1 MGLLNKIKGI
11 LFEEVEEDEVVNTP
25 KAEEK
30 KPIAEKIEPQKKVEE
45 VETPKVNVVKPKAEV
60 EQLNEREL
68 FKSDNTS
75 PFFDFDE
82 EEFSNMSRVQKPKPS
97 TNVLEYE
104 RKKKMEKR
112 YDMGSFTKVERTE
125 VVDVTEEQIENIKSE
140 ISSYKNIEEVTFK
153 SKDEWKLEMSEYD
166 DSFKTVLNYLDE
178 NPLMDSFVL
187 KVNDVKKLSETS
199 EYIKAINGVDTVK
212 YGEGMVEQV
221 ISVFDIVQK
230 IVVVVVIAL
239 IVVTSFLI
247 SNTIKLTIFSRR
259 NEIEI
264 MRLVGAS
271 NITIKLPFLFEGFI
285 IGLIG
290 SIIPVCITIYG
301 YVILYSRLHGKLF
314 SNMIMLIKPYPFV
327 FGVSLIVIA
336 IGALVGMYG
345 SIKAVRK
352 YLKV

>member
-1 MGLLNKIKGI
+1 MIMRKEVIRQMRAFRIFFRSIRDALKSVVRNFSLSFASIMCTTITLI
-11 LFEEVEEDEVVNTP
+11 LVAVAVVAAANVNNATRLIEDELTIVTYL
-25 KAEEK
+25 K
-30 KPIAEKIEPQKKVEE
+30 K
-45 VETPKVNVVKPKAEV
+45 
-60 EQLNEREL
+60 
-68 FKSDNTS
+68 
-75 PFFDFDE
+75 
-82 EEFSNMSRVQKPKPS
+82 
-97 TNVLEYE
+97 
-104 RKKKMEKR
+104 
-112 YDMGSFTKVERTE
+112 
-125 VVDVTEEQIENIKSE
+125 DVTEEQIDNIKSE
-140 ISSYKNIEEVTFK
+140 ISSYKNVEEVTFK

-166 DSFKTVLNYLDE
+166 DSFKTVLDYLDE

-301 YVILYSRLHGKLF
+301 YVILYSRMHGKLL

-327 FGVSLIVIA
+327 FWVSLIVIA

>member
-1 MGLLNKIKGI
+1 MRKEVIRQMRAFRIFFRSIRDALKSVVRNFSLSFASIMCTTITLI
-11 LFEEVEEDEVVNTP
+11 LVAVAVVAAANVNNATKLIEDELTIVTYL
-25 KAEEK
+25 K
-30 KPIAEKIEPQKKVEE
+30 K
-45 VETPKVNVVKPKAEV
+45 
-60 EQLNEREL
+60 
-68 FKSDNTS
+68 
-75 PFFDFDE
+75 
-82 EEFSNMSRVQKPKPS
+82 
-97 TNVLEYE
+97 
-104 RKKKMEKR
+104 
-112 YDMGSFTKVERTE
+112 
-125 VVDVTEEQIENIKSE
+125 DVTEEQIENIKSE
-140 ISSYKNIEEVTFK
+140 ISSYKNVEEVTFK

-166 DSFKTVLNYLDE
+166 DSFKTVLDYLDE

-239 IVVTSFLI
+239 VVVTSFLI

-301 YVILYSRLHGKLF
+301 YVILYSRMHGKLF

-327 FGVSLIVIA
+327 FWVSLIVIA

>member
-1 MGLLNKIKGI
+1 MRKEVIRQMRAFRIFFRSIRDAFKSVVRNFSLSFASIMCTTITLI
-11 LFEEVEEDEVVNTP
+11 LVAVAVVAAANVNNATKLIEDELTIVTYL
-25 KAEEK
+25 K
-30 KPIAEKIEPQKKVEE
+30 K
-45 VETPKVNVVKPKAEV
+45 
-60 EQLNEREL
+60 
-68 FKSDNTS
+68 
-75 PFFDFDE
+75 
-82 EEFSNMSRVQKPKPS
+82 
-97 TNVLEYE
+97 
-104 RKKKMEKR
+104 
-112 YDMGSFTKVERTE
+112 
-125 VVDVTEEQIENIKSE
+125 DVTEEQIDNIKSE
-140 ISSYKNIEEVTFK
+140 ISSYKNVEEVTFK

-166 DSFKTVLNYLDE
+166 DSFKTVLDYLDE

-239 IVVTSFLI
+239 VVVTSFLI

-301 YVILYSRLHGKLF
+301 YVILYSRMHGKLL

-327 FGVSLIVIA
+327 FWVSLIVIA

>member
-1 MGLLNKIKGI
+1 MIMRKEVIRQMRAFRIFFRSIRDALKSVVRNFSLSFASIMCTTITLI
-11 LFEEVEEDEVVNTP
+11 LVAVAVVAAANVNNATKLIEDELTIVTYL
-25 KAEEK
+25 K
-30 KPIAEKIEPQKKVEE
+30 K
-45 VETPKVNVVKPKAEV
+45 
-60 EQLNEREL
+60 
-68 FKSDNTS
+68 
-75 PFFDFDE
+75 
-82 EEFSNMSRVQKPKPS
+82 
-97 TNVLEYE
+97 
-104 RKKKMEKR
+104 
-112 YDMGSFTKVERTE
+112 
-125 VVDVTEEQIENIKSE
+125 DVTEEQIENIKSE

-153 SKDEWKLEMSEYD
+153 RKDEWKLEMSEYD

-221 ISVFDIVQK
+221 ISIFDIVQK

-239 IVVTSFLI
+239 VVVTSFLI

-327 FGVSLIVIA
+327 FWVSLIVVV

>member
-1 MGLLNKIKGI
+1 MRAFRIFFRSIRDALKSVVRNFSLSFASIMCTTITLI
-11 LFEEVEEDEVVNTP
+11 LVAVAVVAAANVNNATKLIEDELTIVTYL
-25 KAEEK
+25 K
-30 KPIAEKIEPQKKVEE
+30 K
-45 VETPKVNVVKPKAEV
+45 
-60 EQLNEREL
+60 
-68 FKSDNTS
+68 
-75 PFFDFDE
+75 
-82 EEFSNMSRVQKPKPS
+82 
-97 TNVLEYE
+97 
-104 RKKKMEKR
+104 
-112 YDMGSFTKVERTE
+112 
-125 VVDVTEEQIENIKSE
+125 DVTEEQIDNIKSE
-140 ISSYKNIEEVTFK
+140 ISSYKNVEEVTFK

-301 YVILYSRLHGKLF
+301 YVILYSRMHGKLF

-327 FGVSLIVIA
+327 FWVSLIVVA

>member
-1 MGLLNKIKGI
+1 MRAFRIFFRSIRDALKSVVRNFSLSFASIMCTTITLI
-11 LFEEVEEDEVVNTP
+11 LVAVAVVAAANVNNATKLIEDELTIVTYL
-25 KAEEK
+25 K
-30 KPIAEKIEPQKKVEE
+30 K
-45 VETPKVNVVKPKAEV
+45 
-60 EQLNEREL
+60 
-68 FKSDNTS
+68 
-75 PFFDFDE
+75 
-82 EEFSNMSRVQKPKPS
+82 
-97 TNVLEYE
+97 
-104 RKKKMEKR
+104 
-112 YDMGSFTKVERTE
+112 
-125 VVDVTEEQIENIKSE
+125 DVTEEQIENIKSE

-239 IVVTSFLI
+239 VVVTSFLI

>member
-1 MGLLNKIKGI
+1 MRKEVIRQMRAFRIFFRSIRDALKSVVRNFSLSFASIMCTTITLI
-11 LFEEVEEDEVVNTP
+11 LVAVAVVAAANVNNATKLIEDELTIVTY
-25 KAEEK
+25 
-30 KPIAEKIEPQKKVEE
+30 
-45 VETPKVNVVKPKAEV
+45 
-60 EQLNEREL
+60 L
-68 FKSDNTS
+68 
-75 PFFDFDE
+75 
-82 EEFSNMSRVQKPKPS
+82 
-97 TNVLEYE
+97 
-104 RKKKMEKR
+104 KR
-112 YDMGSFTKVERTE
+112 
-125 VVDVTEEQIENIKSE
+125 DVTEEQIDNIKSE
-140 ISSYKNIEEVTFK
+140 ISSYKNVEEVTFK

-166 DSFKTVLNYLDE
+166 DSFKTVLDYLDD

-221 ISVFDIVQK
+221 ISIFDIVQK

-239 IVVTSFLI
+239 VVVTSFLI

-301 YVILYSRLHGKLF
+301 YVILYSRMHGKLF

-327 FGVSLIVIA
+327 FWVSLIVIA

>member
-1 MGLLNKIKGI
+1 MIMRKEVIRQMRAFRIFFRSIRDALKSVVRNFSLSFASIMCTTITLI
-11 LFEEVEEDEVVNTP
+11 LVAVAVVAAANVNNATKLIEDELTIVTYL
-25 KAEEK
+25 K
-30 KPIAEKIEPQKKVEE
+30 K
-45 VETPKVNVVKPKAEV
+45 
-60 EQLNEREL
+60 
-68 FKSDNTS
+68 
-75 PFFDFDE
+75 
-82 EEFSNMSRVQKPKPS
+82 
-97 TNVLEYE
+97 
-104 RKKKMEKR
+104 
-112 YDMGSFTKVERTE
+112 
-125 VVDVTEEQIENIKSE
+125 DVTEEQIDNIKSE
-140 ISSYKNIEEVTFK
+140 ISSYKNVEEVTFK

-327 FGVSLIVIA
+327 FWVSLIVIA

>member
-1 MGLLNKIKGI
+1 MIMRKEVIRQMRAFRIFFRSIRDAFKSVVRNFSLSFASIMCTTITLI
-11 LFEEVEEDEVVNTP
+11 LVAVAVVAAANVNNATKLIEDELTIVTYL
-25 KAEEK
+25 K
-30 KPIAEKIEPQKKVEE
+30 K
-45 VETPKVNVVKPKAEV
+45 
-60 EQLNEREL
+60 
-68 FKSDNTS
+68 
-75 PFFDFDE
+75 
-82 EEFSNMSRVQKPKPS
+82 
-97 TNVLEYE
+97 
-104 RKKKMEKR
+104 
-112 YDMGSFTKVERTE
+112 
-125 VVDVTEEQIENIKSE
+125 DVTEEQIENIKSE
-140 ISSYKNIEEVTFK
+140 ISSYKNVEEVTFK

-239 IVVTSFLI
+239 VVVTSFLI

-301 YVILYSRLHGKLF
+301 YVILYSRMHGKLF

-327 FGVSLIVIA
+327 FWVSLIVVA

>member
-1 MGLLNKIKGI
+1 MIMRKEVIRQMRAFRIFFRSIRDALKSVVRNFSLSFASIMCTTITLI
-11 LFEEVEEDEVVNTP
+11 LVAVAVVAAANVNNATRLIEDELTIVTYL
-25 KAEEK
+25 K
-30 KPIAEKIEPQKKVEE
+30 K
-45 VETPKVNVVKPKAEV
+45 
-60 EQLNEREL
+60 
-68 FKSDNTS
+68 
-75 PFFDFDE
+75 
-82 EEFSNMSRVQKPKPS
+82 
-97 TNVLEYE
+97 
-104 RKKKMEKR
+104 
-112 YDMGSFTKVERTE
+112 
-125 VVDVTEEQIENIKSE
+125 DVTEEQIENIKSE
-140 ISSYKNIEEVTFK
+140 ISSYKNVEEVTFK

-239 IVVTSFLI
+239 VVVTSFLI

-301 YVILYSRLHGKLF
+301 YVILYSRMHGKLF

-327 FGVSLIVIA
+327 FWVSLIVIA

>member
-1 MGLLNKIKGI
+1 MRKEVIRQMRAFRIFFRSIRDALKSVVRNFSLSFASIMCTTITLI
-11 LFEEVEEDEVVNTP
+11 LVAVAVVAAANVNNATRLIEDELTIVTYL
-25 KAEEK
+25 K
-30 KPIAEKIEPQKKVEE
+30 K
-45 VETPKVNVVKPKAEV
+45 
-60 EQLNEREL
+60 
-68 FKSDNTS
+68 
-75 PFFDFDE
+75 
-82 EEFSNMSRVQKPKPS
+82 
-97 TNVLEYE
+97 
-104 RKKKMEKR
+104 
-112 YDMGSFTKVERTE
+112 
-125 VVDVTEEQIENIKSE
+125 DVTEEQIDNIKSE
-140 ISSYKNIEEVTFK
+140 ISSYKNVEEVTFK

-166 DSFKTVLNYLDE
+166 DSFKTVLDYLDE

-239 IVVTSFLI
+239 VVVTSFLI

-301 YVILYSRLHGKLF
+301 YVILYSRMHGKLL

-327 FGVSLIVIA
+327 FWVSLIVIA

>member
-1 MGLLNKIKGI
+1 MGYLLAIMRKEVIRQMRAFRIFFRSIRDALKSVVRNFSLSFASIMCTTITLI
-11 LFEEVEEDEVVNTP
+11 LVAVAVVAAANVNNATKLIEDELTIVTYL
-25 KAEEK
+25 K
-30 KPIAEKIEPQKKVEE
+30 K
-45 VETPKVNVVKPKAEV
+45 
-60 EQLNEREL
+60 
-68 FKSDNTS
+68 
-75 PFFDFDE
+75 
-82 EEFSNMSRVQKPKPS
+82 
-97 TNVLEYE
+97 
-104 RKKKMEKR
+104 
-112 YDMGSFTKVERTE
+112 
-125 VVDVTEEQIENIKSE
+125 DVTEEQIDNIKSE
-140 ISSYKNIEEVTFK
+140 ISSYKNVEEVTFK

-166 DSFKTVLNYLDE
+166 DSFKTVLDYLDE

-239 IVVTSFLI
+239 VVVTSFLI

-301 YVILYSRLHGKLF
+301 YVILYSRMHGKLF

-327 FGVSLIVIA
+327 FWVSLIVIA

>member
-1 MGLLNKIKGI
+1 MRKEVIRQMRAFRIFFRSIRDALKSVVRNFSLSFASIMCTTITLI
-11 LFEEVEEDEVVNTP
+11 LVAVAVVAAANVNNATRLIEDELTIVTYL
-25 KAEEK
+25 K
-30 KPIAEKIEPQKKVEE
+30 K
-45 VETPKVNVVKPKAEV
+45 
-60 EQLNEREL
+60 
-68 FKSDNTS
+68 
-75 PFFDFDE
+75 
-82 EEFSNMSRVQKPKPS
+82 
-97 TNVLEYE
+97 
-104 RKKKMEKR
+104 
-112 YDMGSFTKVERTE
+112 
-125 VVDVTEEQIENIKSE
+125 DVTEEQIENIKSE

-199 EYIKAINGVDTVK
+199 EYIKAINGIDTVK

-221 ISVFDIVQK
+221 ISIFDIVQK

-239 IVVTSFLI
+239 VVVTSFLI

-327 FGVSLIVIA
+327 FWVSLIVIA

>member
-1 MGLLNKIKGI
+1 MRKEVIRQMRAFRIFFRSIRDALKSVVRNFSLSFASIMCTTITLI
-11 LFEEVEEDEVVNTP
+11 LVAVAVVAAANVNNATRLIEDELTIVTYL
-25 KAEEK
+25 K
-30 KPIAEKIEPQKKVEE
+30 K
-45 VETPKVNVVKPKAEV
+45 
-60 EQLNEREL
+60 
-68 FKSDNTS
+68 
-75 PFFDFDE
+75 
-82 EEFSNMSRVQKPKPS
+82 
-97 TNVLEYE
+97 
-104 RKKKMEKR
+104 
-112 YDMGSFTKVERTE
+112 
-125 VVDVTEEQIENIKSE
+125 DVTEEQIENIKSE

-301 YVILYSRLHGKLF
+301 YVILYSRMHGKLF

-327 FGVSLIVIA
+327 FWVSLIVVA

>member
-1 MGLLNKIKGI
+1 MIMRKEVIRQMRAFRIFFRSIRDALKSVVRNFSLSFASIMCTTITLI
-11 LFEEVEEDEVVNTP
+11 LVAVAVVAAANVNNATRLIEDELTIVTYL
-25 KAEEK
+25 K
-30 KPIAEKIEPQKKVEE
+30 K
-45 VETPKVNVVKPKAEV
+45 
-60 EQLNEREL
+60 
-68 FKSDNTS
+68 
-75 PFFDFDE
+75 
-82 EEFSNMSRVQKPKPS
+82 
-97 TNVLEYE
+97 
-104 RKKKMEKR
+104 
-112 YDMGSFTKVERTE
+112 
-125 VVDVTEEQIENIKSE
+125 DVTEEQIENIKSE

-239 IVVTSFLI
+239 VVVTSFLI

-314 SNMIMLIKPYPFV
+314 SNMIMLINPYPFV
-327 FGVSLIVIA
+327 FWVSLIVIA

>member
-1 MGLLNKIKGI
+1 MECLLVIMRK
-11 LFEEVEEDEVVNTP
+11 EVIRQMRACRIFFRSIRD
-25 KAEEK
+25 A
-30 KPIAEKIEPQKKVEE
+30 
-45 VETPKVNVVKPKAEV
+45 
-60 EQLNEREL
+60 
-68 FKSDNTS
+68 FKSVVRN
-75 PFFDFDE
+75 
-82 EEFSNMSRVQKPKPS
+82 FSLSFASIMCTTITLILVAVAIVAAANVQNATKLIEHEL
-97 TNVLEYE
+97 TIVTYL
-104 RKKKMEKR
+104 KK
-112 YDMGSFTKVERTE
+112 
-125 VVDVTEEQIENIKSE
+125 DVTEEQIENIKTE
-140 ISSYKNIEEVTFK
+140 LKSYKYIDEVEFK
-153 SKDEWKLEMSEYD
+153 SKDEWKLEMSNYD
-166 DSFKTVLNYLDE
+166 DSFKTVLDYLDE
-178 NPLMDSFVL
+178 NPLKDSFVL

-199 EYIKAINGVDTVK
+199 EYVKAVTGVDTVK

-221 ISVFDIVQK
+221 ISVFDVVQK

-239 IVVTSFLI
+239 ILVTGFLI

-259 NEIEI
+259 SEIEI

-271 NITIKLPFLFEGFI
+271 NITIKLPFLFEGLI

-290 SIIPVCITIYG
+290 SVIPICITIYG

-327 FGVSLIVIA
+327 FNVSLIVVA

>member
-1 MGLLNKIKGI
+1 VIMRKEVIRQMRAFRIFFRSIRDALKSVVRNFSLSFASIMCTTITLI
-11 LFEEVEEDEVVNTP
+11 LVAVAVVAAANVNNATRLIEDELTIVTYL
-25 KAEEK
+25 K
-30 KPIAEKIEPQKKVEE
+30 K
-45 VETPKVNVVKPKAEV
+45 
-60 EQLNEREL
+60 
-68 FKSDNTS
+68 
-75 PFFDFDE
+75 
-82 EEFSNMSRVQKPKPS
+82 
-97 TNVLEYE
+97 
-104 RKKKMEKR
+104 
-112 YDMGSFTKVERTE
+112 
-125 VVDVTEEQIENIKSE
+125 DVTEEQIENIKSE

-239 IVVTSFLI
+239 VVVTSFLI

-301 YVILYSRLHGKLF
+301 YVILYSRMHGKLL

-327 FGVSLIVIA
+327 FWVSLIVIA

>member
-1 MGLLNKIKGI
+1 MIMRKEVIRQMRAFRIFFRSIRDALKSVVRNFSLSFASIMCTTITLI
-11 LFEEVEEDEVVNTP
+11 LVAVAVVTAANVNNATRLIEDELTIVTYL
-25 KAEEK
+25 K
-30 KPIAEKIEPQKKVEE
+30 K
-45 VETPKVNVVKPKAEV
+45 
-60 EQLNEREL
+60 
-68 FKSDNTS
+68 
-75 PFFDFDE
+75 
-82 EEFSNMSRVQKPKPS
+82 
-97 TNVLEYE
+97 
-104 RKKKMEKR
+104 
-112 YDMGSFTKVERTE
+112 
-125 VVDVTEEQIENIKSE
+125 DVTEEQIENIKSE

-327 FGVSLIVIA
+327 FWVSLIVIA

>member
-1 MGLLNKIKGI
+1 MRAFRIFFRSIRDAFKSVVRNFSLSFASIMCTTITLI
-11 LFEEVEEDEVVNTP
+11 LVAVAVVAAANVNNATKLIEDELTIVTYL
-25 KAEEK
+25 K
-30 KPIAEKIEPQKKVEE
+30 K
-45 VETPKVNVVKPKAEV
+45 
-60 EQLNEREL
+60 
-68 FKSDNTS
+68 
-75 PFFDFDE
+75 
-82 EEFSNMSRVQKPKPS
+82 
-97 TNVLEYE
+97 
-104 RKKKMEKR
+104 
-112 YDMGSFTKVERTE
+112 
-125 VVDVTEEQIENIKSE
+125 DVTEEQIENIKSE
-140 ISSYKNIEEVTFK
+140 ISSYKNVEEVTFK

-166 DSFKTVLNYLDE
+166 DSFKTVLDYLDD

-221 ISVFDIVQK
+221 ISIFDIVQK

-239 IVVTSFLI
+239 VVVTSFLI

-301 YVILYSRLHGKLF
+301 YVILYSRMHGKLF
-314 SNMIMLIKPYPFV
+314 STMIMLIKPYPFV
-327 FGVSLIVIA
+327 FWVSLIVVA

>member
-1 MGLLNKIKGI
+1 MIMRKEVIRQMRAFRIFFRSIRDALKSVVRNFSLSFASIMCTTITLI
-11 LFEEVEEDEVVNTP
+11 LVAVAVVAAANVNNATKLIEDELTIVTYL
-25 KAEEK
+25 K
-30 KPIAEKIEPQKKVEE
+30 K
-45 VETPKVNVVKPKAEV
+45 
-60 EQLNEREL
+60 
-68 FKSDNTS
+68 
-75 PFFDFDE
+75 
-82 EEFSNMSRVQKPKPS
+82 
-97 TNVLEYE
+97 
-104 RKKKMEKR
+104 
-112 YDMGSFTKVERTE
+112 
-125 VVDVTEEQIENIKSE
+125 DVTEEQIENIKSE

-199 EYIKAINGVDTVK
+199 EYIKAIKGVDTVK

-239 IVVTSFLI
+239 VVVTSFLI

>member
-1 MGLLNKIKGI
+1 MEYLLVIMRKEVIRQMRAFRIFFRSIRDALKSVVRNFSLSFASIMCTTITLI
-11 LFEEVEEDEVVNTP
+11 LVAVAVVAAANVNNATRLIEDELTIVTYL
-25 KAEEK
+25 K
-30 KPIAEKIEPQKKVEE
+30 K
-45 VETPKVNVVKPKAEV
+45 
-60 EQLNEREL
+60 
-68 FKSDNTS
+68 
-75 PFFDFDE
+75 
-82 EEFSNMSRVQKPKPS
+82 
-97 TNVLEYE
+97 
-104 RKKKMEKR
+104 
-112 YDMGSFTKVERTE
+112 
-125 VVDVTEEQIENIKSE
+125 DVTEEQIENIKSE

-301 YVILYSRLHGKLF
+301 YVILYSRMHGKLF

-327 FGVSLIVIA
+327 FWVSLIVVA

>member
-1 MGLLNKIKGI
+1 MIMRKEVIRQMRAFRIFFRSIRDALKSVVRNFSLSFASIMCTTITLI
-11 LFEEVEEDEVVNTP
+11 LVAVAVVAAANVNNATKLIEDELTIVTYL
-25 KAEEK
+25 K
-30 KPIAEKIEPQKKVEE
+30 K
-45 VETPKVNVVKPKAEV
+45 
-60 EQLNEREL
+60 
-68 FKSDNTS
+68 
-75 PFFDFDE
+75 
-82 EEFSNMSRVQKPKPS
+82 
-97 TNVLEYE
+97 
-104 RKKKMEKR
+104 
-112 YDMGSFTKVERTE
+112 
-125 VVDVTEEQIENIKSE
+125 DVTEEQIENIKSE

-221 ISVFDIVQK
+221 ISIFDIVQK

-239 IVVTSFLI
+239 VVVTSFLI

-327 FGVSLIVIA
+327 FCVSLIVVV

>member
-1 MGLLNKIKGI
+1 MIMRKEVIRQMRAFRIFFRSIRDALKSVVRNFSLSFASIMCTTITLI
-11 LFEEVEEDEVVNTP
+11 LVAVAVVAAANVNNATRLIEDELTIVTYL
-25 KAEEK
+25 K
-30 KPIAEKIEPQKKVEE
+30 K
-45 VETPKVNVVKPKAEV
+45 
-60 EQLNEREL
+60 
-68 FKSDNTS
+68 
-75 PFFDFDE
+75 
-82 EEFSNMSRVQKPKPS
+82 
-97 TNVLEYE
+97 
-104 RKKKMEKR
+104 
-112 YDMGSFTKVERTE
+112 
-125 VVDVTEEQIENIKSE
+125 DVTEEQIDNIKSE
-140 ISSYKNIEEVTFK
+140 ISSYKNVEEVTFK

-166 DSFKTVLNYLDE
+166 DSFKTVLDYLDE

-239 IVVTSFLI
+239 VVVTSFLI

-327 FGVSLIVIA
+327 FWVSLIVVV